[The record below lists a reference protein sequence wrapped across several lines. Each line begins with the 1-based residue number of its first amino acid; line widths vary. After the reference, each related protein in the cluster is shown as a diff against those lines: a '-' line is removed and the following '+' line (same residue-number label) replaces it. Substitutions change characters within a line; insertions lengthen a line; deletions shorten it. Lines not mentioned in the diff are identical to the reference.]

1 MDIAGENPA
10 YNTPLL
16 GYDCT
21 GRWNQ
26 LFKLTEN
33 CTILAQQPGVIGR
46 VRGQGDKSI
55 VSCLDSRH
63 TSGVI
68 LTAECDHLTPAAPA
82 TNSSTR
88 VNNTTVAEAAEAG
101 VEAGLEVGVGLTGAV
116 TAANGTRSVTQ
127 NSVRNFTSHQQF
139 QFMPATGTAFK
150 EFMK

>member
-1 MDIAGENPA
+1 MDIAGENA
-10 YNTPLL
+10 DFGIHLL

-33 CTILAQQPGVIGR
+33 CTIMTLQPSVIGR
-46 VRGQGDKSI
+46 VRGGDRDI

-63 TSGVI
+63 SSGDL
-68 LTAECDHLTPAAPA
+68 LTAACEHLRPA
-82 TNSSTR
+82 TNATAAA
-88 VNNTTVAEAAEAG
+88 VVDATGAVAACSAG
-101 VEAGLEVGVGLTGAV
+101 VE
-116 TAANGTRSVTQ
+116 
-127 NSVRNFTSHQQF
+127 VRRFTTHQQY